1 MNFTKLRKGD
11 IVRWDQDLTLYRVL
25 DIDTTKTSNEIFW
38 GWNGSDW
45 NGNSIYKTT
54 WANSYNHINDLI
66 SKGQISIIER
76 GGFYLKPLKFI

>member
-11 IVRWDQDLTLYRVL
+11 VVRWDRDSILYKIL
-25 DIDTTKTSNEIFW
+25 DIDTTQDNQILW
-38 GWNGSDW
+38 GWIGSDW
-45 NGNSIYKTT
+45 DGGSIYKTR
-54 WANSYNHINDLI
+54 WHNSYDNINDLI